1 MNNKGENSL
10 EPVLEKRKGCDHEE
24 QTPEVCGSGE
34 KTERL
39 TVLPGGVRFECS
51 DRAARELSEGEER
64 EVSSFSG
71 FTEVTYV
78 GLRQT
83 EYARLDEGTTQVS
96 DEVCCGDTAGGER
109 WENRRSKRSP
119 SDVAGEPNIKGRL
132 RISYNEGFA

>member
-1 MNNKGENSL
+1 M
-10 EPVLEKRKGCDHEE
+10 
-24 QTPEVCGSGE
+24 CGSGE

-51 DRAARELSEGEER
+51 DRAVRELSEGEER
-64 EVSSFSG
+64 EVRSFSG

-96 DEVCCGDTAGGER
+96 DKVLLRRHCRREKVGETEDR
-109 WENRRSKRSP
+109 N
-119 SDVAGEPNIKGRL
+119 A
-132 RISYNEGFA
+132 A